1 MEAPESFSFSQSTT
15 FQMVATKSTR
25 RALLVG
31 CMLQVI
37 QQFSGID
44 SVMYYNAT
52 IVQMSGIQGDQL
64 AIWLAA
70 VVAF

>member
-1 MEAPESFSFSQSTT
+1 MLHMDTHSHLKLFLFLFLESFSFSQSTT
-15 FQMVATKSTR
+15 FQMVVTKSTR

-44 SVMYYNAT
+44 SVM
-52 IVQMSGIQGDQL
+52 
-64 AIWLAA
+64 
-70 VVAF
+70 

>member
-1 MEAPESFSFSQSTT
+1 MLHMDTHSHFKLFLFVFLESFSFSQSTT

-44 SVMYYNAT
+44 SIM
-52 IVQMSGIQGDQL
+52 
-64 AIWLAA
+64 
-70 VVAF
+70 